1 MNDKYN
7 DYELL
12 YLISEGSEEAEE
24 IIYMKYSP
32 LIKKRVNAFRIQSR
46 YRDDFYQEGL
56 MCLNEAIKSFD
67 DHYNK
72 SFNKFFDMIL
82 QRRFIALLKKDQDYF
97 YGVTL
102 VEDYNHL
109 IDRLEEERKIEYES
123 TFLRIEDYKE
133 ELDINC
139 DNLKDKIKILMDKNI
154 KARDIALLLSCDV
167 KKVYNEVYLLK
178 NKTNEENN

>member
-1 MNDKYN
+1 MLDEYN

-12 YLISEGSEEAEE
+12 YLIGEGSEEAEE
-24 IIYMKYSP
+24 ILYMKYSP
-32 LIKKRVNAFRIQSR
+32 LIKKRISAFRIQSR

-56 MCLNEAIKSFD
+56 MCLNDAIKSFN

-72 SFNKFFDMIL
+72 TFNKFFDMVL
-82 QRRFIALLKKDQDYF
+82 QRKFIVLLKKDQDYF
-97 YGVTL
+97 YGVKL

-109 IDRLEEERKIEYES
+109 IDRLEEEKRIEYE
-123 TFLRIEDYKE
+123 TNCGRIEDYME

-139 DNLKDKIKILMDKNI
+139 DSFRDKIKLLMEKDL
-154 KARDIALLLSCDV
+154 KARDIAFLLSCDV
-167 KKVYNEVYLLK
+167 KKVYNEIYLLK